1 MKYDYDLCVIG
12 AGSAGLTLANGA
24 ARLGLK
30 TVLIEKNK
38 MGGDCLNY
46 GCVPSKTLIKS
57 SKVYDF
63 FRNGSKYGNPS
74 FKVPKADGR
83 EIMKNVQQAISEIA
97 PKDSKERYQALGVEV
112 IKDTAY
118 FEDKHTIKTNNS
130 GQLTAKYIAV
140 ASGSKP
146 RIIEIEGLKEIG
158 YLTNENIFDLDKL
171 PERMVFI
178 GAGPIGVE
186 LSMAFARFGV
196 EITIIAKHS
205 NILHMIDPEAVEIL
219 KEEMKRLN
227 IKILYNCSLIKA
239 YQDNSQKVIRILN
252 NREEEKEVR
261 ADEVV
266 LAVGRYSD
274 IDDLKLSNVGIDYTK
289 KGIKVNKK
297 MQTNVK
303 NIYAAG
309 DAFGDYKFTH
319 MAGYEASIALRN
331 IVFKFPVKID
341 YRAVPWVLYSDP
353 EIASVGMSEKDLKN
367 KDIEYK
373 ILKSDFK
380 DNDRAVAERRKEGFI
395 KLLVNKHDK
404 ILGAVIVGKSAGEL
418 LPLINYFIVNKIK
431 LRQILNVIFP
441 YPTLSE
447 ILKET
452 VSSYYS
458 DKIFNKTVRKILK
471 FLFNYQG
478 N

>member
-1 MKYDYDLCVIG
+1 MDYDYDLCVIG

-24 ARLGLK
+24 VRLGLK

-57 SKVYDF
+57 SKIYDYF
-63 FRNGSKYGNPS
+63 KNGSKYGNPS
-74 FKVPKADGR
+74 FEVPKADGKA
-83 EIMKNVQQAISEIA
+83 IMNNVHQAISEIA
-97 PKDSKERYQALGVEV
+97 PKDSEERYEKLGVEV
-112 IKDTAY
+112 IRDTAC

-140 ASGSKP
+140 TSGSKP
-146 RIIEIEGLKEIG
+146 KTIELKGLKEIG
-158 YLTNENIFDLDKL
+158 YLTNENIFELEKL
-171 PERMVFI
+171 PASMIFI
-178 GAGPIGVE
+178 GGGPIGVE

-205 NILHMIDPEAVEIL
+205 NILHMIDQEAVKIL
-219 KEEMKRLN
+219 KQEMKRLN
-227 IKILYNCSLIKA
+227 IKILYNNSLIEA
-239 YQDNSQKVIRILN
+239 YRDNSKKVIKVAN
-252 NREEEKEVR
+252 NKEEIKEII

-266 LAVGRYSD
+266 VAVGRYPD
-274 IDDLKLSNVGIDYTK
+274 IENLQLKKAGVDYTK
-289 KGIKVNKK
+289 NGIKVNKK
-297 MQTNVK
+297 MQTSVK

-309 DAFGDYKFTH
+309 DATGDYKFTH

-331 IVFKFPVKID
+331 IVFKLPAKAD
-341 YRAVPWVLYSDP
+341 YSAVPWVLYSEP
-353 EIASVGMSEKDLKN
+353 EIASVGLSEKDLKS
-367 KDIEYK
+367 KGIQYK

-380 DNDRAVAERRKEGFI
+380 DNDRAVAERRKEGFV
-395 KLLVNKHDK
+395 KLLINKHDK

-431 LRQILNVIFP
+431 LRKILNVIFP

-458 DKIFNKTVRKILK
+458 DKIFNKTVRKILR